1 MCGGNP
7 SAFCASRSVAHS
19 DALFKTLRIHF
30 FIQAFFIKK
39 AFGKRNSL
47 RAPALFILQPA
58 IRYSLQLPHNPQKK
72 CLRQS
77 ADKLAKAKIF
87 SPPKRHRNH
96 SKNCKVSQRIFG
108 IPPFEGGGIC
118 RKAFYFARNDFLLR
132 SIFYWRQREKSK
144 TASFDFYF
152 KLVVR
157 IPVPRQVLG
166 LCGSRKKR
174 RIRAH

>member
-19 DALFKTLRIHF
+19 DALFKVLKNSF

-39 AFGKRNSL
+39 RSEKEILCSHLPFLVCRLQLDTAYNLRRIRKKCTRQPEFKFGKS
-47 RAPALFILQPA
+47 
-58 IRYSLQLPHNPQKK
+58 
-72 CLRQS
+72 
-77 ADKLAKAKIF
+77 KIF
-87 SPPKRHRNH
+87 SRNGIVIIQ
-96 SKNCKVSQRIFG
+96 KIAKLRKKFFG
-108 IPPFEGGGIC
+108 IPPFKGGGVL
-118 RKAFYFARNDFLLR
+118 RKAFYFARNNFCSAAYFLG
-132 SIFYWRQREKSK
+132 RQREKSE
-144 TASFDFYF
+144 TASFNFYF

-174 RIRAH
+174 RICAH

>member
-19 DALFKTLRIHF
+19 DALFKVLKNSF

-39 AFGKRNSL
+39 RSEKEIHCGHLPF
-47 RAPALFILQPA
+47 LFC
-58 IRYSLQLPHNPQKK
+58 SLQLPHNPQKK

>member
-19 DALFKTLRIHF
+19 DALFKVLKNSF

-39 AFGKRNSL
+39 HSEKEILCGHLPF
-47 RAPALFILQPA
+47 LFCN
-58 IRYSLQLPHNPQKK
+58 LQLGTAYNLRRIRKK
-72 CLRQS
+72 CTRQPEC
-77 ADKLAKAKIF
+77 KLAKATSFLPYEI
-87 SPPKRHRNH
+87 
-96 SKNCKVSQRIFG
+96 SKFYKKFFG
-108 IPPFEGGGIC
+108 IPPFESGGIL
-118 RKAFYFARNDFLLR
+118 RKAFYFARNN
-132 SIFYWRQREKSK
+132 FYSAAYFFWGRQREKSE
-144 TASFDFYF
+144 TASFNFYF

-174 RIRAH
+174 RICAH

>member
-19 DALFKTLRIHF
+19 DALFKVLKNSF

-39 AFGKRNSL
+39 HSEKNSL
-47 RAPALFILQPA
+47 RSPALFSLQA
-58 IRYSLQLPHNPQKK
+58 TIRYSLQPPQNPQKMYSATRMQISK
-72 CLRQS
+72 SNIFPPLRNIGILQKI
-77 ADKLAKAKIF
+77 AKLRKKF
-87 SPPKRHRNH
+87 
-96 SKNCKVSQRIFG
+96 FG
-108 IPPFEGGGIC
+108 IPPFKGGGVL
-118 RKAFYFARNDFLLR
+118 RKAFYFARNNFC
-132 SIFYWRQREKSK
+132 SAAYFFWGRQREKSE
-144 TASFDFYF
+144 TASFNFYF

-174 RIRAH
+174 RICAH

>member
-19 DALFKTLRIHF
+19 DALFKVLKNSF

-39 AFGKRNSL
+39 RSEKEIPCGHLLFLVCRLQLDTAYNLRRIRKKCTRQPEFKFGKCNIFPPLRNIG
-47 RAPALFILQPA
+47 ILQKIA
-58 IRYSLQLPHNPQKK
+58 KLRKK
-72 CLRQS
+72 
-77 ADKLAKAKIF
+77 F
-87 SPPKRHRNH
+87 
-96 SKNCKVSQRIFG
+96 FG
-108 IPPFEGGGIC
+108 IPPFKGGGVL
-118 RKAFYFARNDFLLR
+118 RKAFYFARNN
-132 SIFYWRQREKSK
+132 FYSAAYFFWGRQREKSE
-144 TASFDFYF
+144 TASFNFYF

-174 RIRAH
+174 RICAH

>member
-30 FIQAFFIKK
+30 FIQAFFYKK

-72 CLRQS
+72 CLRKS
-77 ADKLAKAKIF
+77 ADKLAKTKIF
-87 SPPKRHRNH
+87 PLRNGIVIIQKIAKFRKEFSEYRLLKAAESAAKRFILRAM
-96 SKNCKVSQRIFG
+96 IFCSAAY
-108 IPPFEGGGIC
+108 FFWAAK
-118 RKAFYFARNDFLLR
+118 RKILNRVIRFL
-132 SIFYWRQREKSK
+132 F
-144 TASFDFYF
+144 
-152 KLVVR
+152 
-157 IPVPRQVLG
+157 
-166 LCGSRKKR
+166 
-174 RIRAH
+174 

>member
-39 AFGKRNSL
+39 RSEKEIHCGHLPF
-47 RAPALFILQPA
+47 LFC
-58 IRYSLQLPHNPQKK
+58 SLQLGTAYNLRRIRKK
-72 CLRQS
+72 CTRQPEC
-77 ADKLAKAKIF
+77 KLAKATSFLPYEISKFYKKLQNFAKNFSEYRLLKAAESAAKRFILRAMIF
-87 SPPKRHRNH
+87 CCVAYFIGGKD
-96 SKNCKVSQRIFG
+96 KN
-108 IPPFEGGGIC
+108 
-118 RKAFYFARNDFLLR
+118 L
-132 SIFYWRQREKSK
+132 K
-144 TASFDFYF
+144 TASFNFYF

>member
-19 DALFKTLRIHF
+19 DALFKVLKNSF

-39 AFGKRNSL
+39 HSEKEILCGHLPFLFCNLQLGTTYNLRRIRKKCTRQPEFKFGK
-47 RAPALFILQPA
+47 
-58 IRYSLQLPHNPQKK
+58 
-72 CLRQS
+72 C
-77 ADKLAKAKIF
+77 KIF
-87 SPPKRHRNH
+87 SRKGIVIIQKIAKLR
-96 SKNCKVSQRIFG
+96 KKFFG
-108 IPPFEGGGIC
+108 IPPFKGGGVL
-118 RKAFYFARNDFLLR
+118 RKAFYFARNNFC
-132 SIFYWRQREKSK
+132 SAAYFFWGRQREKSE
-144 TASFDFYF
+144 TASFNFYF

-174 RIRAH
+174 RICAH

>member
-19 DALFKTLRIHF
+19 DALFKVLKNSF

-39 AFGKRNSL
+39 RSEKE
-47 RAPALFILQPA
+47 ILCSHLPFLVC
-58 IRYSLQLPHNPQKK
+58 RLQLDTAYNLRRIRKK
-72 CLRQS
+72 CTRQPEC
-77 ADKLAKAKIF
+77 KLAKATSFLPYEISEFYKKLQNFAKNFSEYRLLKAAESSAKHFILRAIIFTARHIF
-87 SPPKRHRNH
+87 S
-96 SKNCKVSQRIFG
+96 
-108 IPPFEGGGIC
+108 GGG
-118 RKAFYFARNDFLLR
+118 K
-132 SIFYWRQREKSK
+132 EKDLK
-144 TASFDFYF
+144 TASFNFYF

-174 RIRAH
+174 RICAH

>member
-19 DALFKTLRIHF
+19 DALFKVLKNSF

-39 AFGKRNSL
+39 HSEKEILCSHLPFLVCRLQLDTAYNLRRIRKKCTRQPEFKFGKSNIFPPLRNIG
-47 RAPALFILQPA
+47 ILQKIA
-58 IRYSLQLPHNPQKK
+58 KLRKK
-72 CLRQS
+72 
-77 ADKLAKAKIF
+77 F
-87 SPPKRHRNH
+87 
-96 SKNCKVSQRIFG
+96 FG
-108 IPPFEGGGIC
+108 IPPFKGGGVL
-118 RKAFYFARNDFLLR
+118 RKAFYFARNNFC
-132 SIFYWRQREKSK
+132 SAAYFFWGRQREKSE
-144 TASFDFYF
+144 TASFNFYF

-174 RIRAH
+174 RICAH

>member
-19 DALFKTLRIHF
+19 DALFKVLKNSF

-39 AFGKRNSL
+39 RSEKE
-47 RAPALFILQPA
+47 ILCSHLPFLVC
-58 IRYSLQLPHNPQKK
+58 RLQLDTAYNLRRIRKK
-72 CLRQS
+72 CTRQPEF
-77 ADKLAKAKIF
+77 KFGTCKIF
-87 SPPKRHRNH
+87 SRNGIVIIQ
-96 SKNCKVSQRIFG
+96 KIAKLRKKFFG
-108 IPPFEGGGIC
+108 IPPFKSGGIL
-118 RKAFYFARNDFLLR
+118 RKAFYFARNNFCSAAYFLG
-132 SIFYWRQREKSK
+132 RQREKSE
-144 TASFDFYF
+144 TASFNFYF

-174 RIRAH
+174 RICAH

>member
-39 AFGKRNSL
+39 RSEKEIHCGHLPF
-47 RAPALFILQPA
+47 LFC
-58 IRYSLQLPHNPQKK
+58 SLQLGTAYNLRRIRKK
-72 CLRQS
+72 CTRQPEF
-77 ADKLAKAKIF
+77 KFGKCKIF
-87 SPPKRHRNH
+87 SRNGIVIIQ
-96 SKNCKVSQRIFG
+96 KIAKLRKKFFG
-108 IPPFEGGGIC
+108 IPPFKGGGVL